1 MLIYNPY
8 IVIRMLSRKVM
19 LYMSKEEYALISD
32 RARKLGISTSRFM
45 VLSAVGKI
53 KNFDVEPMAET
64 N

>member
-1 MLIYNPY
+1 
-8 IVIRMLSRKVM
+8 MLSRKVM

-53 KNFDVEPMAET
+53 KNFDVEPIAEIS
-64 N
+64 